1 MHPLKKAFFVA
12 LGCIS
17 LALGTI
23 GIALPI
29 LPTVP
34 FYLLTA
40 FCFANSSERLHTWF
54 THTTVYKKYIGSY
67 FRRRGMTR
75 KAKALLIGTVTA
87 IMLPGFILMDK
98 VPVGRAIMAI
108 VWAGH
113 IVYFGFKVQT
123 ITQQEADLLVLDEAG
138 SAWELDMVDKDLL
151 RRAVLQRPA
160 GQECVLTAHAAP
172 QWMLDAADYV
182 TEMKCIRHPYQKGI
196 AARKGVEY

>member
-1 MHPLKKAFFVA
+1 M
-12 LGCIS
+12 
-17 LALGTI
+17 
-23 GIALPI
+23 
-29 LPTVP
+29 P

-75 KAKALLIGTVTA
+75 KAKALLISTVTA

-108 VWAGH
+108 VWVGH

-123 ITQQEADLLVLDEAG
+123 ITRQEAD
-138 SAWELDMVDKDLL
+138 
-151 RRAVLQRPA
+151 
-160 GQECVLTAHAAP
+160 
-172 QWMLDAADYV
+172 DAMAQAL
-182 TEMKCIRHPYQKGI
+182 E
-196 AARKGVEY
+196 E

>member
-1 MHPLKKAFFVA
+1 MNHLKKAFFVA

-23 GIALPI
+23 GIVLPI

-54 THTTVYKKYIGSY
+54 IHTTVYKKYIGSY

-108 VWAGH
+108 VWVGH
-113 IVYFGFKVQT
+113 IVYFGFKV
-123 ITQQEADLLVLDEAG
+123 
-138 SAWELDMVDKDLL
+138 
-151 RRAVLQRPA
+151 
-160 GQECVLTAHAAP
+160 
-172 QWMLDAADYV
+172 
-182 TEMKCIRHPYQKGI
+182 
-196 AARKGVEY
+196 

>member
-54 THTTVYKKYIGSY
+54 THTTVYKKYIDSY

-87 IMLPGFILMDK
+87 RGP
-98 VPVGRAIMAI
+98 RHY
-108 VWAGH
+108 GH
-113 IVYFGFKVQT
+113 CLGGAHRLLRFQG
-123 ITQQEADLLVLDEAG
+123 ADHHPAG
-138 SAWELDMVDKDLL
+138 SGRCHGTGTGRVSNRVKTT
-151 RRAVLQRPA
+151 
-160 GQECVLTAHAAP
+160 G
-172 QWMLDAADYV
+172 
-182 TEMKCIRHPYQKGI
+182 
-196 AARKGVEY
+196 

>member
-67 FRRRGMTR
+67 FRRRPG
-75 KAKALLIGTVTA
+75 LSCPFLIWSSF
-87 IMLPGFILMDK
+87 MRMK
-98 VPVGRAIMAI
+98 VASLSV
-108 VWAGH
+108 
-113 IVYFGFKVQT
+113 F
-123 ITQQEADLLVLDEAG
+123 E
-138 SAWELDMVDKDLL
+138 
-151 RRAVLQRPA
+151 
-160 GQECVLTAHAAP
+160 
-172 QWMLDAADYV
+172 
-182 TEMKCIRHPYQKGI
+182 
-196 AARKGVEY
+196 

>member
-54 THTTVYKKYIGSY
+54 TRPFIKS
-67 FRRRGMTR
+67 
-75 KAKALLIGTVTA
+75 ASAA
-87 IMLPGFILMDK
+87 I
-98 VPVGRAIMAI
+98 
-108 VWAGH
+108 
-113 IVYFGFKVQT
+113 
-123 ITQQEADLLVLDEAG
+123 
-138 SAWELDMVDKDLL
+138 SA
-151 RRAVLQRPA
+151 
-160 GQECVLTAHAAP
+160 AA
-172 QWMLDAADYV
+172 A
-182 TEMKCIRHPYQKGI
+182 
-196 AARKGVEY
+196 